1 MRRLIEST
9 RNIAPTRTLVGLLC
23 AFMIL
28 SAGTTTQAA
37 ISVAGELNRPSE
49 TIEQQDPVFVPV
61 NASVMDVM
69 NQAISSERRDDD

>member
-1 MRRLIEST
+1 
-9 RNIAPTRTLVGLLC
+9 
-23 AFMIL
+23 MIL